1 MDVVKTI
8 KRIINNLFPEIS
20 AGYHLPIFAEVVG
33 VRETPK
39 EGDLCDEFRPRYAVD
54 VQILN
59 EYGEPDKKWPVL
71 KDVILSVPVAGHEMG
86 HFAYPENGTW
96 VEIAFAYGS
105 PNRPFIRSV
114 LPHRLTMPG
123 LERGEQKWQHSAAS
137 YQRIDKDGNH
147 ERVTDL
153 EIHDKSLTRVIE
165 ALDIIEKFH
174 QSTKNTKA
182 NDTEIIGAIKRIE
195 AFGSVVVQSGGVMDL
210 SAVDHVRITTKANAI
225 IKALASIKTDAADNI
240 EHKAGSNITS
250 NAGANI
256 ESTAGGDISNTATN
270 INNTASG
277 DITETATGTMAISGQ
292 TAQVTGKTSASV
304 MAPSVWVGTPA
315 LNLVALAGE
324 TAQLVADLAEI
335 VAAHTH
341 PFSNNTVGPVSQG
354 GAITAVKTKV
364 DVVKANV
371 DKVAGA

>member
-1 MDVVKTI
+1 MDIVKTI

-39 EGDLCDEFRPRYAVD
+39 DGDLCDEFRPRYAVD

-137 YQRIDKDGNH
+137 YQRIDKDGNQ

-153 EIHDKSLTRVIE
+153 EIHDQSLTRVIE
-165 ALDIIEKFH
+165 ALDVIEKFH

-195 AFGSVVVQSGGVMDL
+195 AFGAVVVQSGGVMDL

-225 IKALASIKTDAADNI
+225 IKALANIKTDAAENI
-240 EHKAGSNITS
+240 EHKAGANIT
-250 NAGANI
+250 A
-256 ESTAGGDISNTATN
+256 TAGGDISQ
-270 INNTASG
+270 TASG
-277 DITETATGTMAISGQ
+277 DITETATGAMAISGQ
-292 TAQVTGKTSASV
+292 TAEITGQASAAV
-304 MAPSVWVGTPA
+304 IAPSVWVGSQSVNA
-315 LNLVALAGE
+315 VALIGD
-324 TAQLVADLAEI
+324 TAQLVVDLAQI
-335 VAAHTH
+335 IATHTH
-341 PFSNNTVGPVSQG
+341 PSVGPMSQG
-354 GAITAVKTKV
+354 AGISAIQS
-364 DVVKANV
+364 
-371 DKVAGA
+371 KVAAIRSKADGIAG

>member
-1 MDVVKTI
+1 MDIVKTI
-8 KRIINNLFPEIS
+8 KRIVTNLFPEIS

-39 EGDLCDEFRPRYAVD
+39 QGDMCDEFRPRYAVD
-54 VQILN
+54 VQVLN
-59 EYGEPDKKWPVL
+59 EYGEPDTKWPVL

-86 HFAYPENGTW
+86 HFAYPDNGTW
-96 VEIAFAYGS
+96 VEVAFAYGS

-123 LERGEQKWQHSAAS
+123 IERGEQKWQHSAAS
-137 YQRIDKDGNH
+137 YQRIDKDGNQ

-153 EIHDKSLTRVIE
+153 EIHDQSLTRVIE
-165 ALDIIEKFH
+165 ALDVIETFH

-195 AFGSVVVQSGGVMDL
+195 AFGAVVFQSGGVMDL

-225 IKALASIKTDAADNI
+225 IKALANIKTDAADNI

-256 ESTAGGDISNTATN
+256 ESSAGGDISNTATN

-277 DITETATGTMAISGQ
+277 DITETATGAMAISGQ
-292 TAQVTGKTSASV
+292 TTEVTGQASV
-304 MAPSVWVGTPA
+304 AIKAPSVWVGTPA

-335 VAAHTH
+335 VATHTH
-341 PFSNNTVGPVSQG
+341 PFSNNVVGPVTQG
-354 GAITAVKTKV
+354 AAISAVQIKVSAVKA
-364 DVVKANV
+364 DV

>member
-1 MDVVKTI
+1 MDIVKII
-8 KRIINNLFPEIS
+8 KRIVNNLFPEIS

-39 EGDLCDEFRPRYAVD
+39 QGDMCDEFRPRYAVD

-123 LERGEQKWQHSAAS
+123 IERGEQKWQHSAAS
-137 YQRIDKDGNH
+137 YQRIDKDGNQ

-153 EIHDKSLTRVIE
+153 EIHDQSLTRVIK
-165 ALDIIEKFH
+165 ALDVIEKFH

-195 AFGSVVVQSGGVMDL
+195 AFGAVVVQSGGVMDL

-225 IKALASIKTDAADNI
+225 IKALANIKTDAAVNI
-240 EHKAGSNITS
+240 EQKAGSNITS

-277 DITETATGTMAISGQ
+277 DITETATGAVAISGQ
-292 TAQVTGKTSASV
+292 TAEVKGQASV
-304 MAPSVWVGTPA
+304 AIKAPSVWVGTPA

-335 VAAHTH
+335 VATHTH
-341 PFSNNTVGPVSQG
+341 PFSNNTVGPMTQG

-364 DVVKANV
+364 ETVKANV
-371 DKVAGA
+371 DTVAGS

>member
-1 MDVVKTI
+1 MDIVKTI
-8 KRIINNLFPEIS
+8 KRIVNNLFPEIS

-96 VEIAFAYGS
+96 CEIAFAYGS

-123 LERGEQKWQHSAAS
+123 IERGEQKWQHNAAS
-137 YQRIDKDGNH
+137 YQRIDKDGNQ

-165 ALDIIEKFH
+165 ALDVIEKFH

-195 AFGSVVVQSGGVMDL
+195 AFGAVVVQSGGVMDL

-225 IKALASIKTDAADNI
+225 IRALANIQTDAADNI

-250 NAGANI
+250 NAGVNI
-256 ESTAGGDISNTATN
+256 ESTAGGNISNTA
-270 INNTASG
+270 SG
-277 DITETATGTMAISGQ
+277 NITETATGAMAISGK
-292 TAQVTGKTSASV
+292 TAQVTGQTSASV

-335 VAAHTH
+335 IASHTH
-341 PFSNNTVGPVSQG
+341 PNVGPISQG

-364 DVVKANV
+364 EKVKANI
-371 DKVAGA
+371 DTVAGS

>member
-1 MDVVKTI
+1 MDIVKTI
-8 KRIINNLFPEIS
+8 KRIVTNLFPEIS

-39 EGDLCDEFRPRYAVD
+39 QGDMCDEFRPRYAVD

-59 EYGEPDKKWPVL
+59 EYGEPDKKWPIL

-105 PNRPFIRSV
+105 PDRPFIRSV

-123 LERGEQKWQHSAAS
+123 IERGEQKWQHSAAS
-137 YQRIDKDGNH
+137 YQRIDKDGNQ

-165 ALDIIEKFH
+165 ALDVIETFH
-174 QSTKNTKA
+174 QSTKNTEA
-182 NDTEIIGAIKRIE
+182 NDTEVIGAIKRIE
-195 AFGSVVVQSGGVMDL
+195 AFGAVVVQSGGVMDL

-225 IKALASIKTDAADNI
+225 IKALANIKTDAADNI
-240 EHKAGSNITS
+240 EHKAGNNITS

-256 ESTAGGDISNTATN
+256 ESSAGGDISNTATN

-277 DITETATGTMAISGQ
+277 DITETATGAMAISGQ
-292 TAQVTGKTSASV
+292 TTEVTGQASV
-304 MAPSVWVGTPA
+304 TIKAPSVWVGTPA

-335 VAAHTH
+335 VATHTH
-341 PFSNNTVGPVSQG
+341 PFSNNVVGPVTQG
-354 GAITAVKTKV
+354 AAITAVQTKV
-364 DVVKANV
+364 SAVKADV

>member
-1 MDVVKTI
+1 MDIVKTI
-8 KRIINNLFPEIS
+8 KRIVNNLFPEIS

-39 EGDLCDEFRPRYAVD
+39 QGDMCDEFRPRYAVD

-59 EYGEPDKKWPVL
+59 EYGEPDKKWPIL
-71 KDVILSVPVAGHEMG
+71 KDVIFSVPVAGHEMG

-105 PNRPFIRSV
+105 PDRPFIRSV

-123 LERGEQKWQHSAAS
+123 IERGEQKWQHSAAS
-137 YQRIDKDGNH
+137 YQRIDKDGNQ

-165 ALDIIEKFH
+165 ALDVIETFH
-174 QSTKNTKA
+174 QSTKNTEA
-182 NDTEIIGAIKRIE
+182 NDTEVIGAIKRIE
-195 AFGSVVVQSGGVMDL
+195 AFGAVVVQSGGVMDL

-225 IKALASIKTDAADNI
+225 IKALANIKTDAADNI
-240 EHKAGSNITS
+240 EHKAGNNITS

-256 ESTAGGDISNTATN
+256 ESSAGGDISNTATN

-277 DITETATGTMAISGQ
+277 DITETATGAMAISGQ
-292 TAQVTGKTSASV
+292 TTEVTGQASV
-304 MAPSVWVGTPA
+304 TIKAPSVWVGTPA

-335 VAAHTH
+335 VATHTH
-341 PFSNNTVGPVSQG
+341 PFSNNVVGPVTQG
-354 GAITAVKTKV
+354 AAITAVQTKV
-364 DVVKANV
+364 SAVKADV

>member
-1 MDVVKTI
+1 MDIVKTI
-8 KRIINNLFPEIS
+8 KRIINKLFPELES
-20 AGYHLPIFAEVVG
+20 GYHLPIFAEVVG
-33 VRETPK
+33 VRETP
-39 EGDLCDEFRPRYAVD
+39 EDGNICDEFRPRYAVD

-59 EYGEPDKKWPVL
+59 EYGEPNTKWPVL
-71 KDVILSVPVAGHEMG
+71 RDVILSVPVAGHEMG

-105 PNRPFIRSV
+105 PNRPFIRSI

-123 LERGEQKWQHSAAS
+123 IERGEQKWQHSAAS
-137 YQRIDKDGNH
+137 YQRIDRDGNQ

-153 EIHDKSLTRVIE
+153 EIHDQSLTRVIE
-165 ALDIIEKFH
+165 ALDVIETFH
-174 QSTKNTKA
+174 QSTKNTQA
-182 NDTEIIGAIKRIE
+182 NDTEVIGAIKRIE
-195 AFGSVVVQSGGVMDL
+195 AFGAVVVQSGGVMDL
-210 SAVDHVRITTKANAI
+210 SAVGALRLTTKADAI
-225 IKALASIKTDAADNI
+225 IKALANIQTDAADNI
-240 EHKAGSNITS
+240 EHKAGSNVTT

-256 ESTAGGDISNTATN
+256 QSTAGGDISNTAAD

-277 DITETATGTMAISGQ
+277 DITETATGTVTISGQ
-292 TAQVTGKTSASV
+292 TASVIGQASASV

-335 VAAHTH
+335 VATHTH

-354 GAITAVKTKV
+354 SAISAVKTKV
-364 DVVKANV
+364 DAVKADV
-371 DKVAGA
+371 DKVAG

>member
-1 MDVVKTI
+1 MDVAKTI
-8 KRIINNLFPEIS
+8 KRIMNNLFPEIS

-39 EGDLCDEFRPRYAVD
+39 QGDICDEFRPRYAVD

-59 EYGEPDKKWPVL
+59 EYGEPDTKWPVL

-86 HFAYPENGTW
+86 HFAYPDNGTW

-123 LERGEQKWQHSAAS
+123 IERGEQKWQHNTAS
-137 YQRIDKDGNH
+137 YQRIDKDGNQ

-165 ALDIIEKFH
+165 ALDVIETFH
-174 QSTKNTKA
+174 QSTRNTKA
-182 NDTEIIGAIKRIE
+182 NDTEVIGAIKRIE
-195 AFGSVVVQSGGVMDL
+195 AFGAVVVQSGGVMDL

-225 IKALASIKTDAADNI
+225 IKALANI
-240 EHKAGSNITS
+240 QTGAVGNIAS

-256 ESTAGGDISNTATN
+256 ETTAGGNISS
-270 INNTASG
+270 TASG
-277 DITETATGTMAISGQ
+277 NITETAAGAMTLAGQ
-292 TAQVTGKTSASV
+292 AVQVTGQASV
-304 MAPSVWVGTPA
+304 AVMGPSVWVGTPA

-335 VAAHTH
+335 VATHTH
-341 PFSNNTVGPVSQG
+341 PFSSNKVGPVTQG
-354 GAITAVKTKV
+354 SAITAVQTKV
-364 DVVKANV
+364 AAVKANV